1 MRIVNIAGGLG
12 NQMFQYAFALM
23 LKKHFPEEEVLVD
36 IHHYNSLMFKKF
48 GSVNLHNGYEIN
60 SLFENA
66 NLPIASRRQLRQ
78 LSRYIPNYVLSRIAR
93 KLLPLR
99 PTEFVADYS
108 QNFAYDKRVLR
119 EGDTYYAL
127 QEYFENVAD
136 LDNRDEND
144 DIEILIL
151 KRVVEGDEESF
162 DTITD
167 DDLFDKL
174 TAMFDARMDEEEE
187 E

>member
-1 MRIVNIAGGLG
+1 MAEELDNNEIQILTLTDEDG
-12 NQMFQYAFALM
+12 NDRDF
-23 LKKHFPEEEVLVD
+23 EVVD
-36 IHHYNSLMFKKF
+36 TLD
-48 GSVNLHNGYEIN
+48 YEG
-60 SLFENA
+60 E
-66 NLPIASRRQLRQ
+66 
-78 LSRYIPNYVLSRIAR
+78 
-93 KLLPLR
+93 
-99 PTEFVADYS
+99 
-108 QNFAYDKRVLR
+108 
-119 EGDTYYAL
+119 TYYAL

-136 LDNRDEND
+136 LDNRDENN

>member
-1 MRIVNIAGGLG
+1 MAEELDTNEIQILTLTDEDG
-12 NQMFQYAFALM
+12 NDRDF
-23 LKKHFPEEEVLVD
+23 EVVD
-36 IHHYNSLMFKKF
+36 TL
-48 GSVNLHNGYEIN
+48 
-60 SLFENA
+60 
-66 NLPIASRRQLRQ
+66 
-78 LSRYIPNYVLSRIAR
+78 
-93 KLLPLR
+93 
-99 PTEFVADYS
+99 DY
-108 QNFAYDKRVLR
+108 

-151 KRVVEGDEESF
+151 KRVVEGEEESF

>member
-1 MRIVNIAGGLG
+1 MAEELDNNEIQILTLSDEDG
-12 NQMFQYAFALM
+12 NDRDF
-23 LKKHFPEEEVLVD
+23 EVVD
-36 IHHYNSLMFKKF
+36 TLD
-48 GSVNLHNGYEIN
+48 YEG
-60 SLFENA
+60 E
-66 NLPIASRRQLRQ
+66 
-78 LSRYIPNYVLSRIAR
+78 
-93 KLLPLR
+93 
-99 PTEFVADYS
+99 
-108 QNFAYDKRVLR
+108 
-119 EGDTYYAL
+119 TYYAL